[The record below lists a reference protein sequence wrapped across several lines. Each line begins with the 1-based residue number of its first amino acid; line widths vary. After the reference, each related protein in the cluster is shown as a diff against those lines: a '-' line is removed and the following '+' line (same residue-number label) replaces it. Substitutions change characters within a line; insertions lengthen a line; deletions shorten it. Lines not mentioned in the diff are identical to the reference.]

1 MVVYLSEFWQC
12 PRQDCTIQDWPNMPT
27 PNSSSFLK
35 TDSTFFFP
43 QFYPITQI
51 ANFHILLSH
60 PSFHILL
67 PTQNSH
73 YNLKLLL
80 YHTILSLLKNKILCI
95 LGSYDQFPEKLEEY
109 FSVQESRYCTCV
121 YTIFFFRNH
130 LGLLSL

>member
-1 MVVYLSEFWQC
+1 MSFGNV
-12 PRQDCTIQDWPNMPT
+12 QDRIAQYRTGLTCQHQTHHH
-27 PNSSSFLK
+27 FLK
-35 TDSTFFFP
+35 LTLLFFFP

-95 LGSYDQFPEKLEEY
+95 LGSYDQFPEKLDEY

-121 YTIFFFRNH
+121 YMIFFF
-130 LGLLSL
+130 